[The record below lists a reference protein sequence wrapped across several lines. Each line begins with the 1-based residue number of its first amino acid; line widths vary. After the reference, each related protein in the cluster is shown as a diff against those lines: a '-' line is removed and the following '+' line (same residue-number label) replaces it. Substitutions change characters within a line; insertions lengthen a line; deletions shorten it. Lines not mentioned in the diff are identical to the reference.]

1 LVTLPAGVKK
11 NLKKLPRI
19 LDDKTIMTIILIDE
33 VESLTSARSG
43 SANEPADAVR
53 VVNAVLTQLDSLK
66 KYPNVLVVCTS
77 NITGKIDL
85 AFIDRADMKIF
96 VGMPEPKAV
105 YSILESALRELF
117 SKGVISGDYDLRTG
131 GYDLRE

>member
-1 LVTLPAGVKK
+1 
-11 NLKKLPRI
+11 
-19 LDDKTIMTIILIDE
+19 MTIILIDE

-96 VGMPEPKAV
+96 VGMPEPKAI
-105 YSILESALRELF
+105 YSILESALNELYC
-117 SKGVISGDYDLRTG
+117 KKVISGEYTLRAG
-131 GYDLRE
+131 GYDLPK